1 MSHVAKARCDQDVNG
16 PSILY
21 LNCRGEPDGHVDV
34 CAFLRDLEG
43 KEFYFSLINFEP
55 YFALRRRE
63 LPTTETDDMP
73 IIRPA
78 VEGVSIKDVPST
90 GRSSPDASGMLIAL
104 YAKEKNMFS
113 LICSGECIE
122 RGWERQHIRRQIQ
135 YRDSV
140 CRLSIG

>member
-1 MSHVAKARCDQDVNG
+1 MD
-16 PSILY
+16 
-21 LNCRGEPDGHVDV
+21 RGFRIAIAVDNQMGMLMCV
-34 CAFLRDLEG
+34 FLKDLEG

-55 YFALRRRE
+55 YFARRRRE

-78 VEGVSIKDVPST
+78 VEGVSINDVPST

-104 YAKEKNMFS
+104 YAKEKKIFS

-122 RGWERQHIRRQIQ
+122 RGWERQHIRREIQ
-135 YRDSV
+135 SRDSV
-140 CRLSIG
+140 CRLSFG